1 MGEFSAVCESLPRTK
16 NTHTHTH
23 THTNSHSQ
31 VDAVRAIGIAG
42 NTSIPSLQHP
52 PFLCLVGTP
61 LGADES
67 NIC

>member
-1 MGEFSAVCESLPRTK
+1 VCLCVCACVCVCVCVCVCAW
-16 NTHTHTH
+16 
-23 THTNSHSQ
+23 Q
-31 VDAVRAIGIAG
+31 VDAVRAFGIAG